1 MDSVSTQVLAAAA
14 KAAISTLVRASTA
27 QEATKQVLDWAA
39 AAGRTVVDLSPSYGS
54 DLRGELSVGGEPLVS
69 GRALPPWVAAV
80 VEAEGPQL
88 LLLPDVVAASALL
101 PSTNISVLRGLLKD
115 RRLPA
120 GEMPRTCF
128 VVATAAK
135 GEGLVPGLP
144 GDAVMHID
152 LS

>member
-14 KAAISTLVRASTA
+14 AAAKSTLVRASTA
-27 QEATKQVLDWAA
+27 QEATKQVLGWAA
-39 AAGRTVVDLSPSYGS
+39 ATGRAVVDLSGHYGS
-54 DLRGELSVGGEPLVS
+54 DLRGEPSVGGEPLVS
-69 GRALPPWVAAV
+69 GPTIPPWVAAV
-80 VEAEGPQL
+80 VEDEGLQL

-115 RRLPA
+115 RRLPG

-135 GEGLVPGLP
+135 AEGPFPGLS
-144 GDAVMHID
+144 GDAVLHID
-152 LS
+152 LA